1 MSKKKD
7 HDDEFRVA
15 LSRGDESAWFS
26 FHQRYTQRLIRYARA
41 VIKDEQRAHD
51 AVQSIMVNLVRNR
64 TRMEQVQDLEAY
76 VFSALRRDL
85 WRMLKQ
91 VQKEAALMVP
101 LETERHGSSISL
113 QLADTKIDGTSVE
126 DRDYLQLA
134 LSQLNGDQ
142 RVVIE
147 LRFFGELTFDSI
159 AGVLELPMGTVVSR
173 YRAGL
178 EQLRHNLEDQA

>member
-1 MSKKKD
+1 
-7 HDDEFRVA
+7 
-15 LSRGDESAWFS
+15 
-26 FHQRYTQRLIRYARA
+26 
-41 VIKDEQRAHD
+41 
-51 AVQSIMVNLVRNR
+51 
-64 TRMEQVQDLEAY
+64 MEQVQDLEAY

-101 LETERHGSSISL
+101 LETDRHGSSISL